1 MTLRKHDRINRN
13 YAASRTRCLRSELL
27 ECRNLLSVSPVQ
39 TAAEE
44 VSPTAFFSFDAETI
58 DGGTLYGGEI
68 IEAGAVDKAI
78 SLDGVDDYFALE
90 ASEDLQI
97 EGEIT
102 IAAWV
107 KPESKTGV
115 QDIIAHGYTRNPN
128 AEVFL
133 RISGGQYQIGSWNGS
148 NHMIS
153 VNIPTSDIGS
163 WVHLCGT
170 YDGTHWRLYRNGELA
185 GILEDSV
192 GAVTVNAD
200 WTVGASMNGTDRFFH
215 GVIDE
220 VNIFDSAISEEM
232 IADLAVRTADKP
244 AGSWTALMDD
254 DGLMYDS
261 ASDTTGQLRN
271 GAEWAYD
278 PEFGS
283 VLDLTGN
290 NGSVLLGNPE
300 SLQIEGKI
308 TLAAWVKPESTDG
321 YNYILA
327 KGFSQSPNGEIC
339 LRINDGK
346 YEVGSWNGTSYYA
359 AFDVP
364 EEDLGTWVYLCGTY
378 DGEYWRLYR
387 NGEEVAALQST
398 VGAISVNSD
407 WSIGSTGNGTQRFFN
422 GQIKQVQLYDTA
434 VTPAQIADM
443 YAAAPVPEVQS
454 AKTGKFAPI
463 EFGGEVTTQVGSEYT
478 LYFNANGYEKVSLL
492 VDWGEGEESVVVE
505 GESGIFTCS
514 HIYSTAGVRQIRVTN
529 VVAKYGDTERHID
542 VYGDLDHEVTVEDPV
557 IYNGDFNIMPD
568 ELRQKVETY
577 GWWIDTLPGWSGEVE
592 VRDGFV
598 ELDGDQMQPEG
609 KDQYYT
615 GELCTI
621 TSAPISMIEDNLY
634 RLSFTT
640 GNRSDFAEDNIVKVT
655 IPGEILYINNIPKN
669 EFLDMISSADNQHG
683 ANSPQNP
690 YCLVSV
696 GDNEISFSAGG
707 GKYGT
712 QDDPTLGEEGYKI
725 SSVIF
730 AADSSLGSVS
740 FEDYSIDRISS
751 YGPFLYD
758 VSMDPITA
766 SANLTMDST
775 NRNSQNYF
783 ERIYLNDHIEND
795 PDLPGCVIEVG
806 KSEEMLFEITID
818 NVLLD
823 EAWIRLKYI
832 PGNSKEE
839 VPAFILPL
847 IDGDL
852 ENMVCVYPTE
862 EVGGQTTIN
871 FSNVLLAEKL
881 SKNSTGY
888 VELELYI
895 PQTTQT
901 PEKVLS
907 SDIVKVTSTLFVMGD
922 HTDYGQLLKPEL
934 NTNFMWDCDLANN
947 KYITP
952 NSGGKRYKDGKE
964 VTQGGTGESYLESA
978 LSYNNGFTMD
988 FSYAFDRNRGNNG
1001 YVQADVPDKKLSFV
1015 ANGGVKFGS
1024 KGGASSGVF
1033 EAAILDVEAMA
1044 EILRA
1049 LPVNGTS
1056 TNEIWNFATIEDD
1069 FLVPISKYKKEKI
1082 NRLMNG
1088 VGYGKE
1094 FESILPGYPMDGEND
1109 RKRWLFEKNLELS
1122 TVPGQM
1128 TIEADAVTKTD
1139 YGIIEIITN
1148 DILTYSSAGEIL
1160 SLPPDV
1166 TEDNVV
1172 KEKGFNGKIY
1182 LQAHW
1187 GSGVIYQNVS
1197 IESKE
1202 SSTQGEEA

>member
-13 YAASRTRCLRSELL
+13 YAALRTRCLRSELL

-290 NGSVLLGNPE
+290 NGSVLLGDPE

-359 AFDVP
+359 AFEVP

-378 DGEYWRLYR
+378 DGESWHLYR

-443 YAAAPVPEVQS
+443 YAAAPKPAVQS

-463 EFGGEVTTQVGSEYT
+463 EFGGEAIAQAGSEYT
-478 LYFNANGYEKVSLL
+478 LYFNANGYDSVSLL
-492 VDWGEGEESVVVE
+492 IDWGDGNQTEVKNQSD
-505 GESGIFTCS
+505 SFTYS
-514 HIYSTAGVRQIRVTN
+514 HIYKTTGTQNIQITN
-529 VVAKYGDTERHID
+529 IYAQYNNTGRFIDAYGGNT
-542 VYGDLDHEVTVEDPV
+542 LQVTVEDPM
-557 IYNGDFNIMPD
+557 IYNGSFDDMPN

-577 GWWIDTLPGWSGEVE
+577 GWWIDTLPGWNGMVE
-592 VRDGFV
+592 VRNGFV

-621 TSAPISMIEDNLY
+621 TSDPISMIEGDLY

-655 IPGEILYINNIPKN
+655 VPGEILYINNIPKD
-669 EFLDMISSADNQHG
+669 EFLYMISSADNLYIDEPHK
-683 ANSPQNP
+683 NP
-690 YCLVSV
+690 YNLVFV
-696 GDNEISFSAGG
+696 GDDVISFSAGG

-712 QDDPTLGEEGYKI
+712 PEDPTLGEEGYKI
-725 SSVIF
+725 SSVVF
-730 AADSSLGSVS
+730 AAASSSGPVS
-740 FEDYSIDRISS
+740 FQDDSIDIISS

-758 VSMDPITA
+758 VSMAPVTPIV
-766 SANLTMDST
+766 NLTADST
-775 NRNSQNYF
+775 NLGTHRSEYYKILN
-783 ERIYLNDHIEND
+783 ERIEDNVS
-795 PDLPGCVIEVG
+795 LPGYTIAMGTTGSMTLDCSNLNVYDHSYRIKLNAETMDVLSLEEFDMLLSDFAVSYGSSAVIPVHALPGTQNGSTWVKVEIY
-806 KSEEMLFEITID
+806 EITESGEI
-818 NVLLD
+818 VT
-823 EAWIRLKYI
+823 
-832 PGNSKEE
+832 
-839 VPAFILPL
+839 V
-847 IDGDL
+847 
-852 ENMVCVYPTE
+852 T
-862 EVGGQTTIN
+862 
-871 FSNVLLAEKL
+871 
-881 SKNSTGY
+881 
-888 VELELYI
+888 
-895 PQTTQT
+895 
-901 PEKVLS
+901 
-907 SDIVKVTSTLFVMGD
+907 SDRVKVTTTLFVMGD
-922 HTDYGQLLKPEL
+922 HTDYGQLLRPEL
-934 NTNFMWDCDLANN
+934 NTNYMWDCDLANN
-947 KYITP
+947 TYKTP
-952 NSGGKRYKDGKE
+952 KSGGDKYKDGKE
-964 VTQGGTGESYLESA
+964 DNSQNATGESYLESA
-978 LSYNNGFTMD
+978 LGYEDGFTMTFD
-988 FSYAFDRNRGNNG
+988 YAFDRSYFASNQTKANPYG
-1001 YVQADVPDKKLSFV
+1001 YVQAQNGQNKDKLSFV
-1015 ANGGVKFGS
+1015 GNGGVKFGS
-1024 KGGASSGVF
+1024 KAGASAGVF
-1033 EAAILDVEAMA
+1033 EVALLDVRAMVA
-1044 EILRA
+1044 MILGDSSIMERDK
-1049 LPVNGTS
+1049 LTEQDLDNLS
-1056 TNEIWNFATIEDD
+1056 KKINFIEDNGKLKVKAKD
-1069 FLVPISKYKKEKI
+1069 SNYESEELT
-1082 NRLMNG
+1082 RLLNA
-1088 VGYGKE
+1088 VGYGRDLAE
-1094 FESILPGYPMDGEND
+1094 IYPMMTEEEKISELNYLIYAFENI
-1109 RKRWLFEKNLELS
+1109 S
-1122 TVPGQM
+1122 SSMSISIGQS
-1128 TIEADAVTKTD
+1128 APDA
-1139 YGIIEIITN
+1139 Y
-1148 DILTYSSAGEIL
+1148 GEI
-1160 SLPPDV
+1160 SVASSINTYCNIGGLPTPV
-1166 TEDNVV
+1166 GGN
-1172 KEKGFNGKIY
+1172 NNKIY

-1187 GSGVIYQNVS
+1187 GSGVVYQNVQ
-1197 IESKE
+1197 IGGK
-1202 SSTQGEEA
+1202 